1 MMNRNQSYYSKL
13 LLFGEYSI
21 LLGSSALS
29 VPYSHFQAELSFI
42 REDKYTDLNQAEES
56 NQMLRELFA
65 YLKTGWV
72 QAGEILDLELLGKDL
87 DDGLY
92 LESGI
97 PQSYGLGSSGAVCA
111 SLYGKYAFTPIPA
124 SGGISP
130 EEISSLRTVFS
141 QMESFFHGKSS
152 GIDPLGIY
160 LRYPLHIPDNGK
172 PELVGIPRNWK
183 NDASGIFLIDTGS
196 AGKTNPLVNLFL
208 HKFAPAGKIS
218 PMGTE
223 LVELNNSCIRSLLTG
238 EIPDFWQYLER
249 LSAFQ
254 FEHLRPMI
262 PDKMRPLWS
271 ASLENKLFD
280 LKICGSGGGGFLIGF
295 APDYRKAF
303 AFLREQNIQTI
314 PVYLAG

>member
-1 MMNRNQSYYSKL
+1 MMHRNQSYYSKL

-42 REDKYTDLNQAEES
+42 REDKYTDLDQAEES
-56 NQMLRELFA
+56 NRMLRELFG
-65 YLKTGWV
+65 YFQTGWDM
-72 QAGEILDLELLGKDL
+72 AKATLNLDLLKKDL

-111 SLYGKYAFTPIPA
+111 SLYGKYAFNAIPP

-130 EEISSLRTVFS
+130 EEIADLRTVFS

-160 LRYPLHIPDNGK
+160 LRYPLHIASNGK
-172 PELVGIPRNWK
+172 PSLVGIPRNWK
-183 NDASGIFLIDTGS
+183 NDSSGIFLIDTGT

-208 HKFAPAGKIS
+208 EKFSPSGTIS
-218 PMGTE
+218 TDGNY
-223 LVELNNSCIRSLLTG
+223 LVDLNNSCINSLLTG
-238 EIPDFWQYLER
+238 EITDFWSSLAT
-249 LSAFQ
+249 LSDFQ
-254 FEHLRPMI
+254 FNNLVPMI
-262 PDKMRPLWS
+262 PNGMRPLW
-271 ASLENKLFD
+271 AESLENKLFHF
-280 LKICGSGGGGFLIGF
+280 KICGSGGGGFLIGF
-295 APDYRKAF
+295 APDYHKAF
-303 AFLREQNIQTI
+303 AFLKEKKIPTI